1 MGERGTR
8 PESSVVDSAVRHLQE
23 ACAKYEAAWR
33 LQRDN
38 AAVLY
43 NWGVAMSDI
52 ALALKV

>member
-1 MGERGTR
+1 M
-8 PESSVVDSAVRHLQE
+8 VDSAVRHLEE
-23 ACAKYEAAWR
+23 ACAKYEAAFR

-52 ALALKV
+52 ALALKVAPLCFNISVY